1 MMLRDLVN
9 TLEREVATLKGR
21 PVSAPSEKP
30 TNPVAYRFAFDA
42 WLHGDRKAMKE
53 YLKHYR
59 NRPLSTP
66 QRTASMLRGRKANQ
80 PLDATAGRAGA
91 DPGRPLKGGS
101 DVEGTQNPHGLEGR
115 RHLEA
120 QGEGECNRGANLRLC
135 GPDDGPA
142 HTPRRAG
149 GYGRFGAYLRPHLL
163 EVGPWRGTL

>member
-1 MMLRDLVN
+1 MSKCEPTENVSVSVPISLLAITDHFCKEADL
-9 TLEREVATLKGR
+9 TR
-21 PVSAPSEKP
+21 SQ
-30 TNPVAYRFAFDA
+30 AFN

-80 PLDATAGRAGA
+80 PLGASTGRAGA
-91 DPGRPLKGGS
+91 DPGRPPKGGS

-135 GPDDGPA
+135 GPDDQPA
-142 HTPRRAG
+142 HAPGRPG
-149 GYGRFGAYLRPHLL
+149 GYGRFSAYLRPHLL